1 MQENLSIVELKNE
14 EGLNILGNMVECN
27 NNSIFADYYGPIEPF
42 TRFLLGCSY
51 LPLNGNKLV
60 PSVLEHYETTL
71 RDPVVYQWMKK
82 IVNWSQRYVMR
93 LPSYTEEELLVPGV
107 EITGVKMDQL
117 ITYMDYFNSDLTNAV
132 WYNENEKPG
141 DFRMRVRQLRLN
153 HKPFSYTLTVK
164 SDKDQEVMI
173 RTFLGPKYDEYGRRI
188 NLKEH
193 RLNFVGMDYFRYNLK
208 VGDNVIIRNSHDF
221 SHFTSDRLPY
231 WRIWRMLN
239 DALNGTG
246 EFNIP
251 QQNSLYWPQ
260 R

>member
-1 MQENLSIVELKNE
+1 MQANLSVVKLKND
-14 EGLNILGNMVECN
+14 EGFNILGNMIECN
-27 NNSIFADYYGPIEPF
+27 NDSINANFYGPIEPSA
-42 TRFLLGCSY
+42 RFLLGCSY
-51 LPLNGNKLV
+51 LPLNANKVV
-60 PSVLEHYETTL
+60 PSVLEHYETSL
-71 RDPVVYQWMKK
+71 RDPVIYQWLKK
-82 IVNWSQRYVMR
+82 IVNWSQIYVKN
-93 LPSYTEEELLVPGV
+93 LPPYTKEELLVPGV
-107 EITGVKMDQL
+107 EITTVKMDPL

-141 DFRMRVRQLRLN
+141 DFRLRVRQLRMN

-164 SDKDQEVMI
+164 SDKHQKVI
-173 RTFLGPKYDEYGRRI
+173 VRTFIGPKYDEYGRKI

-193 RLNFVGMDYFRYNLK
+193 RLNFVALDYFIQDLK
-208 VGDNVIIRNSHDF
+208 LGDNIVMRNSHEF
-221 SHFTSDRLPY
+221 SHFTADRLPY

-239 DALNGTG
+239 EAMNGTG